1 MQTRS
6 RERTGAGGSFNWG
19 HPKRK
24 SENAAA
30 TTSRCVG
37 SDKVDSRSCDRPA
50 IIHSFDSAAVHDQSV
65 SHQSHCHSGVLR
77 ARTKPLRR
85 EDKVGKTMDIRDFSD
100 DKVRQLIADYLGVDA
115 SQITDEAH
123 LSDDLGVDW
132 LDQLELLMLIED
144 EFVGVE
150 FSDVT
155 AIEVVGDLIR
165 HMEMARHVLS
175 AHRRSAA

>member
-1 MQTRS
+1 
-6 RERTGAGGSFNWG
+6 
-19 HPKRK
+19 
-24 SENAAA
+24 
-30 TTSRCVG
+30 
-37 SDKVDSRSCDRPA
+37 
-50 IIHSFDSAAVHDQSV
+50 
-65 SHQSHCHSGVLR
+65 
-77 ARTKPLRR
+77 
-85 EDKVGKTMDIRDFSD
+85 MDIRDFSD

-132 LDQLELLMLIED
+132 LDQLELLILIED

-175 AHRRSAA
+175 ARRRSAA